1 MQERWKRFLFV
12 GTVGAALIVAVLAWS
27 GSGSAQGMPVL
38 LQITTPTEGTV
49 VHPGQTVTI
58 VVAPISGDSF
68 ISVLVKGPYPFSVS
82 PPVSASPY
90 QLSLSV
96 PQKIAAGKYA
106 ITAYGA
112 RSSQNA
118 GMSKPIHL
126 DVEPGTPIASMR
138 VDNPTIIFKQA
149 GDKIPVRVWGT
160 FSDGSTMEITKSSGI
175 TYSSGNPNIAT
186 VDAIGWVTAVGHGTM
201 SATPIVVKYG
211 DQTAVLQISTTYLPP
226 DAKP

>member
-1 MQERWKRFLFV
+1 M
-12 GTVGAALIVAVLAWS
+12 ALVVAVFAWS
-27 GSGSAQGMPVL
+27 GNSSAQAMPVL

-49 VHPGQTVTI
+49 VHPGQTVTV

-68 ISVLVKGPYPFSVS
+68 TSVLVKGPYPFSMS

-90 QLSLSV
+90 QISLPV

-149 GDKIPVRVWGT
+149 RDKIPVRVWGT
-160 FSDGSTMEITKSSGI
+160 FSEGSTMEITKSSGI
-175 TYSSGNPNIAT
+175 TDSSGNPDIAT
-186 VDAIGWVTAVGHGTM
+186 VDAMGWVTAVGHGTM
-201 SATPIVVKYG
+201 SATPIKITNG
-211 DQTAVLQISTTYLPP
+211 NQTIAVQVSTRLLLPDTTP
-226 DAKP
+226 